1 MMQLT
6 GKLKLRFIPNICRK
20 NATFEAKTQL
30 TGNLPAT

>member
-6 GKLKLRFIPNICRK
+6 GNLKLRFIPDICRK

-30 TGNLPAT
+30 AGNLTT

>member
-6 GKLKLRFIPNICRK
+6 GNLKLRFISNICRK

-30 TGNLPAT
+30 VGNLTT